1 MKSMKI
7 RFFTRT
13 GDKIVFWVLIAL
25 MAVITI
31 VSLMGRAGLQLVHG
45 ELYIYLPLMLLLL
58 LAGWGLSAIFRRL
71 RGKVARGVGGAIIVL
86 VMLALITLGMTYGGV
101 AAGLSFP
108 QRYIDMTSPENHRRV
123 IVLRGLDTDESRV
136 QARHAARLAADPEG
150 SPDLIAEDWG
160 YTFTAYAPGPLNL
173 FYKVDSLREGEGI
186 HIGYVSKA
194 ELMVEWEDDE
204 TIAHFYIKNPEPQ
217 DEGEL
222 RVAA

>member
-1 MKSMKI
+1 MKF

-13 GDKIVFWVLIAL
+13 GDKIVFWLLIGLMVLIMIISAL
-25 MAVITI
+25 
-31 VSLMGRAGLQLVHG
+31 GRFANLQLVHG
-45 ELYIYLPLMLLLL
+45 ELYIYLPLILLLV

-71 RGKVARGVGGAIIVL
+71 KGKVARGVGGTIMVL
-86 VMLALITLGMTYGGV
+86 VMLALITLGMTYGGI

-108 QRYIDMTSPENHRRV
+108 QRFIDMTAPNSHRRV
-123 IVLRGLDTDESRV
+123 IVMRGLDTDEARV
-136 QARHAARLAADPEG
+136 QARHEARLAADPEG
-150 SPDLIAEDWG
+150 STDLIAEDWG
-160 YTFTAYAPGPLNL
+160 YTYTAYAPGFLDL
-173 FYKVDSLREGEGI
+173 FYKVDSLKDTDGI

-217 DEGEL
+217 DEGEM